1 MSILYEYKKRARQL
15 VGPILLACLISYFV
29 YHTVHGDR
37 GILTWVRLSQQI
49 ADAEATLKEEQT
61 RHDALEH
68 QVIRLRPDSLDPDLL
83 EERARIMADMVRPD
97 DVIVIYD
104 ERDFDK

>member
-1 MSILYEYKKRARQL
+1 MSYLLEYRKRVRQL
-15 VGPILLACLISYFV
+15 AGPVLTICLILYFV

-37 GILTWVRLSQQI
+37 GILTWVRLSQQV
-49 ADAEATLKEEQT
+49 ADAKVTLEEKLAQ
-61 RHDALEH
+61 REALEH
-68 QVIRLRPDSLDPDLL
+68 QVVRMRPDSLDPDLL

-104 ERDFDK
+104 PGDLAN